1 MADAILGTAQIE
13 IVASLDEL
21 SADLDQALAMVTGA
35 GVEFESVWSQAGDQ
49 ILEGASAAGEAR
61 DSWLSL
67 GDAAQSLTTDIENLI
82 AQLAI
87 VNPLL
92 DTLSGGDSGLPG
104 AGGLGGLLS
113 GASGL
118 LGLGLGGGS
127 EADVASGIDSQLLSS
142 PTTASSAVSVNVHN
156 YSGSP
161 ATTRQSQGGKG
172 IDVVIGEMN
181 ARNVR
186 TNGPLG
192 QAIRQQYGASTVPIQ
207 R

>member
-1 MADAILGTAQIE
+1 MADEILGTAQIE

-35 GVEFESVWSQAGDQ
+35 GLEFESVWSQAGDQ
-49 ILEGASAAGEAR
+49 MLEGASAAR

-67 GDAAQSLTTDIENLI
+67 GDAAQSLTADIEKLI
-82 AQLAI
+82 VQLTI
-87 VNPLL
+87 VDPLL

-104 AGGLGGLLS
+104 AGGGLLS
-113 GASGL
+113 GAPGL

-127 EADVASGIDSQLLSS
+127 EADVAGGIESQLLSS
-142 PTTASSAVSVNVHN
+142 PAVASSTVSVNVHN

-181 ARNVR
+181 ARDVR
-186 TNGPLG
+186 SNGPLG
-192 QAIRQQYGASTVPIQ
+192 QAIRQQYGASTMPIQ